1 MSVQTKMTAI
11 ADKIRALLGITGAM
25 GLDEMATNLAAEQS
39 NLANAFSAVSSKGG
53 TVSSALISTNLASA
67 IESIP
72 EGVTV
77 QRKAGSF
84 TTNTSGAATV
94 NCGFQPDIV
103 VITSSDLV
111 YSGHEYQ
118 LCYAFAEKVTSSPN
132 GIAAYGKTYAT
143 VAGTITRT
151 TTGFSIS
158 GLTGYSA
165 SWSGTAM
172 RNKSFSYMAVK
183 YS

>member
-1 MSVQTKMTAI
+1 MASAFTAI
-11 ADKIRALLGITGAM
+11 G
-25 GLDEMATNLAAEQS
+25 N
-39 NLANAFSAVSSKGG
+39 KGG
-53 TVSSALISTNLASA
+53 TVPSSKVSGNLVTA
-67 IESIP
+67 INSIP

-111 YSGHEYQ
+111 YSEHEYQ

-143 VAGTITRT
+143 LAGTITRT